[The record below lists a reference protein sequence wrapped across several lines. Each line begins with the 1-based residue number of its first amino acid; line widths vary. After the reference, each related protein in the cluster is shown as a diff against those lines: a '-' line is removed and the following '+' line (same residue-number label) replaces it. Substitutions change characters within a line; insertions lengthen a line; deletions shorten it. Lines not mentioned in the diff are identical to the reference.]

1 MQLRAFADESLLMND
16 RFLRACR
23 KESVDTVPVWIMRQ
37 AGRYLPEYMEVR
49 RKHAFLELCKTPELA
64 VQVTLQP
71 VARLGVDAAILFSD
85 ILIPVEAMGV
95 PLEFLEYQGPVLGKG
110 VRDRSDVGALRI
122 PDPDPALGF
131 VMEAIRLLRREL
143 AGKVP
148 LIGFSGLPFTLASY
162 IVEGGK
168 SRDFARLRSLMKDD
182 PKTFDSLMDK
192 LAATTIA
199 YVDAQIQAGAQ
210 AVQLFDTWAGVLEP
224 DQYISQVL
232 PYTSQVA
239 EAIRKRGV
247 PVIHFVE
254 NCLPLLPA
262 LRQLPVDVLS
272 IDWRVPL
279 DRAADIVG
287 SKFVL
292 QGNLDPEALFKSIP
306 EVEAAAAEVLQHGRA
321 AGGHIFNLGHG
332 ILPKTDPE
340 TARALVEAVHRL
352 GRKG

>member
-1 MQLRAFADESLLMND
+1 MND

-23 KESVDTVPVWIMRQ
+23 KEVVDTTPVWIMRQ

-49 RKHAFLELCKTPELA
+49 RKHAFLEVCKTPELA
-64 VQVTLQP
+64 AQVTLQP

-95 PLEFLEYQGPVLGKG
+95 PLEFHEGQGPILGQG
-110 VRDRSDVGALRI
+110 MRDRSAVEALRV
-122 PDPDPALGF
+122 PDPQRDLGF
-131 VMEAIRLLRREL
+131 VLDAIRVLRREL
-143 AGKVP
+143 AGLVP

-182 PKTFDSLMDK
+182 PRTFAELMDK
-192 LAATTIA
+192 LTDTTIA
-199 YVDAQIQAGAQ
+199 YVGAQITAGVQAI
-210 AVQLFDTWAGVLEP
+210 QLFDTWAGTLEP
-224 DQYISQVL
+224 DQYQAQVL
-232 PYTSQVA
+232 PYTCRVA
-239 EAIRKRGV
+239 EAIRGRGV
-247 PVIHFVE
+247 PVIHFTE
-254 NCLPLLPA
+254 NCEKLLPA
-262 LRQLPVDVLS
+262 LKKLPVDVLS
-272 IDWRVPL
+272 IDWRVSL
-279 DRAADIVG
+279 DRAAEIVG
-287 SKFVL
+287 PEFVL
-292 QGNLDPEALFKSIP
+292 QGNLAPETLFKPIP
-306 EVEAAAAEVLQHGRA
+306 EVAAGVAEVLKQGRK

>member
-1 MQLRAFADESLLMND
+1 MDD
-16 RFLRACR
+16 RFLKACR
-23 KESVDTVPVWIMRQ
+23 KELVDTVPVWIMRQ

-64 VQVTLQP
+64 AQVTLQP

-95 PLEFLEYQGPVLGKG
+95 PLEFHEGRGPVLGKG
-110 VRDRSDVGALRI
+110 VRDRSAVKALRV

-168 SRDFARLRSLMKDD
+168 SRDLPRLRSLMKDD
-182 PKTFDSLMDK
+182 PKTFAELMDK

-210 AVQLFDTWAGVLEP
+210 AIQLFDTWAGRLEP
-224 DQYISQVL
+224 DQYGAQVL
-232 PYTSQVA
+232 PYTGRVA
-239 EAIRKRGV
+239 EAIRGRGV
-247 PVIHFVE
+247 PVIHFTE
-254 NCLPLLPA
+254 DCEKLLPV

-279 DRAADIVG
+279 DRAAGIVG
-287 SKFVL
+287 QKFVL
-292 QGNLDPEALFKSIP
+292 QGNLDPEALLKPAS
-306 EVEAAAAEVLQHGRA
+306 EVEAAAAEVLKRGRA

-352 GRKG
+352 GRKD

>member
-1 MQLRAFADESLLMND
+1 MND

-23 KESVDTVPVWIMRQ
+23 KQPVDTVPVWIMRQ

-64 VQVTLQP
+64 AKVTLQP

-95 PLEFLEYQGPVLGKG
+95 PLEFQESKGPVLGKG
-110 VRDRSDVGALRI
+110 VRDRSDVEALRV
-122 PDPDPALGF
+122 PDPEQELGF
-131 VMEAIRLLRREL
+131 VLEAIRILRREL

-182 PKTFDSLMDK
+182 PKTFAALMEK

-199 YVDAQIQAGAQ
+199 YVDAQLKAGAQ
-210 AVQLFDTWAGVLEP
+210 AIQLFDTWAGILEP
-224 DQYISQVL
+224 AQYRAQVL
-232 PYTSQVA
+232 PYTSRVA
-239 EAIRKRGV
+239 EAIRGRGA
-247 PVIHFVE
+247 PVIHFTE
-254 NCLPLLPA
+254 TCEKLLPV
-262 LRQLPVDVLS
+262 LRELPVDVLS

-279 DRAADIVG
+279 DRAAGIVG
-287 SKFVL
+287 QKFVL
-292 QGNLDPEALFKSIP
+292 QGNLDPEKLFNPIA
-306 EVEAAAAEVLQHGRA
+306 EVEAAVADVLKRGRA

-352 GRKG
+352 GLR

>member
-1 MQLRAFADESLLMND
+1 LVND

-23 KESVDTVPVWIMRQ
+23 KQPVDTVPVWIMRQ
-37 AGRYLPEYMEVR
+37 AGRYLPEYMAVR
-49 RKHAFLELCKTPELA
+49 RQHAFLDLCKTPELA

-95 PLEFLEYQGPVLGKG
+95 PLEFHEGQGPVLGRG
-110 VRDRSDVGALRI
+110 VRDRSGVEALRV
-122 PDPDPALGF
+122 PDPEQPLVF
-131 VMEAIRLLRREL
+131 VLEAIRVLRREL
-143 AGKVP
+143 ADKVP

-168 SRDFARLRSLMKDD
+168 SRDFARLRALMKDD
-182 PKTFDSLMDK
+182 PQTFALLMDK
-192 LAATTIA
+192 LTATTIA

-210 AVQLFDTWAGVLEP
+210 AIQLFDTWAGILGAPE
-224 DQYISQVL
+224 YRERVL
-232 PYTSQVA
+232 PYTGRVV
-239 EAIRKRGV
+239 EAIRGRGV
-247 PVIHFVE
+247 PVIHFTE
-254 NCLPLLPA
+254 NCERLLTV
-262 LRQLPVDVLS
+262 LKELPVDVIS
-272 IDWRVPL
+272 VDWRVPL

-287 SKFVL
+287 QKFVL
-292 QGNLDPEALFKSIP
+292 QGNLDPEALFKPIP
-306 EVEAAAAEVLQHGRA
+306 EVEAAVADVLKRGRA

-352 GRKG
+352 GRQG

>member
-1 MQLRAFADESLLMND
+1 MND

-23 KESVDTVPVWIMRQ
+23 KQPVDTVPVWIMRQ
-37 AGRYLPEYMEVR
+37 AGRYLPEYVEVR
-49 RKHAFLELCKTPELA
+49 RRHAFLELCKTPELA
-64 VQVTLQP
+64 AQVTLQP
-71 VARLGVDAAILFSD
+71 VTRLGVDAAILFSD

-95 PLEFLEYQGPVLGKG
+95 PLVFLEHQGPVLGRG
-110 VRDRSDVGALRI
+110 VRDRPGVEALRI
-122 PDPDPALGF
+122 PDPEKDLGF
-131 VMEAIRLLRREL
+131 VLEAVRVLRREL
-143 AGKVP
+143 AGQVP

-182 PKTFDSLMDK
+182 PKTFAALMGK
-192 LAATTIA
+192 LTATTIA

-210 AVQLFDTWAGVLEP
+210 AIQLFDTWAGILEP
-224 DQYISQVL
+224 AQYRSHVL

-239 EAIRKRGV
+239 EAIGNRGV
-247 PVIHFVE
+247 PVIHFTE
-254 NCLPLLPA
+254 NCEKLLPA
-262 LRQLPVDVLS
+262 FKELPVDALS

-279 DRAADIVG
+279 DRAAGMVG
-287 SKFVL
+287 PNFVL
-292 QGNLDPEALFKSIP
+292 QGNLDPETLLKSVP
-306 EVEAAAAEVLQHGRA
+306 EVEAAAAEVLERGRK

-352 GRKG
+352 GRKA